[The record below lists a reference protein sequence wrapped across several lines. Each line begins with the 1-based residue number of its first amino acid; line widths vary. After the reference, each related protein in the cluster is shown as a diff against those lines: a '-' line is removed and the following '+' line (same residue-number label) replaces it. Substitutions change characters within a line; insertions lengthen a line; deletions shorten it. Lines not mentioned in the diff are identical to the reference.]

1 MSQRTAR
8 REVRK
13 TINQLSDDD
22 IERVLNY
29 ARRLSKGSAG
39 SSPSSL
45 AEHDGQPSYV
55 AAAGDA
61 EYQYEQEKRNIGSW
75 G

>member
-1 MSQRTAR
+1 MSHQTTR
-8 REVRK
+8 RELRK
-13 TINQLSDDD
+13 TINQLSDEDR
-22 IERVLNY
+22 ERVADF

-45 AEHDGQPSYV
+45 AAHDGQPSYV
-55 AAAGDA
+55 AAAGDR
-61 EYQYEQEKRNIGSW
+61 EYQYEKDKRNTGSW

>member
-1 MSQRTAR
+1 MSHQTTR
-8 REVRK
+8 RELRK
-13 TINQLSDDD
+13 TINQLSDEDR
-22 IERVLNY
+22 ERVADF

-39 SSPSSL
+39 SSPASL

-55 AAAGDA
+55 AVAGDA
-61 EYQYEQEKRNIGSW
+61 EYQYEKDKRNRGSW

>member
-1 MSQRTAR
+1 MSNQTTR

-13 TINQLSDDD
+13 TINQLSDEDRK
-22 IERVLNY
+22 RVLGY

-39 SSPSSL
+39 SSPPSL

-61 EYQYEQEKRNIGSW
+61 EYNYEREKQDRGSW